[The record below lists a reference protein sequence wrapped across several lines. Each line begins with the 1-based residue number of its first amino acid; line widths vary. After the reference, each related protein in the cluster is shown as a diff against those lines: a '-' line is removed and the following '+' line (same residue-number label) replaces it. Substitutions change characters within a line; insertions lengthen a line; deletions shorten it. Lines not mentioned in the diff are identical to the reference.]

1 MELSI
6 DMTDVLEIVI
16 CVGASE
22 SLEIEMWDGASEEIE
37 ITSESGQ
44 IAKDG
49 EKGGAFS
56 FFASRG

>member
-1 MELSI
+1 
-6 DMTDVLEIVI
+6 MTDVLEIVI